1 MTREEIM
8 IAVLEQRAN
17 YCRRNI
23 IDNYDNMSKSAIAY
37 FEGKRDGYYQALD
50 LLRSSDECNA
60 VELEEN
66 K

>member
-8 IAVLEQRAN
+8 IKVLEQRADN
-17 YCRRNI
+17 CRNFI
-23 IDNYDNMSKSAIAY
+23 IDKFVDLPTSEISYY
-37 FEGKRDGYYQALD
+37 EGKLDGYNQALE

-60 VELEEN
+60 VELEES